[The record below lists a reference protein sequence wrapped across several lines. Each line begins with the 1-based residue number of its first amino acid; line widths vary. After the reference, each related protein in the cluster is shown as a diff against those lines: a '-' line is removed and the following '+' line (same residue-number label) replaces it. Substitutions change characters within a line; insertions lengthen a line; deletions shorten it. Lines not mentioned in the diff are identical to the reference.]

1 MTQSGIP
8 GYSDYIIHF
17 YKLFLPESED
27 KAQTI
32 SIADAVDHF
41 VDDDSANLPVTWQGG
56 MVRNGRLYFLFGTES
71 VNRQLRIYDTV
82 SHKRLAIINLNKIT
96 SAEPEDIDIWQD
108 SKIILGLN
116 SVDYAILLQL
126 IEKEE

>member
-1 MTQSGIP
+1 
-8 GYSDYIIHF
+8 
-17 YKLFLPESED
+17 
-27 KAQTI
+27 
-32 SIADAVDHF
+32 
-41 VDDDSANLPVTWQGG
+41 
-56 MVRNGRLYFLFGTES
+56 
-71 VNRQLRIYDTV
+71 
-82 SHKRLAIINLNKIT
+82 LAIINLNKIT